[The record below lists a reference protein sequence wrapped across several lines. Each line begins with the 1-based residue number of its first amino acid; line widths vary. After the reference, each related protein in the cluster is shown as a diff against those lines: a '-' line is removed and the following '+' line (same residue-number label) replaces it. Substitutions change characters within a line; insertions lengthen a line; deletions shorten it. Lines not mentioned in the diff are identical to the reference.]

1 MPGEVFV
8 DSNVLVYGRDA
19 SETVKG
25 PLALAW
31 LHYLWRSRKGRLS
44 YQVLHEFYVTVT
56 DKLVPGMERA
66 AARQEVRDLMVWGP
80 IPLEGVV
87 LEGAWAVQDRHR
99 LSWWDALI
107 VAAAQVGGC
116 DTLLTEDLQDGMD
129 LDGVRVVNP
138 FQHDPGY

>member
-1 MPGEVFV
+1 
-8 DSNVLVYGRDA
+8 
-19 SETVKG
+19 
-25 PLALAW
+25 
-31 LHYLWRSRKGRLS
+31 LHHLWRSGKGRLS

-66 AARQEVRDLMVWGP
+66 AARQDVRDLMVWDP
-80 IPLEGVV
+80 IPLDKVV
-87 LEGAWAVQDRHR
+87 LEGAWAVQDSHR

-116 DTLLTEDLQDGMD
+116 NTLLTEDLQDGMD

-138 FQHDPGY
+138 FQHDPRG